1 MFGRKTLN
9 RHAALMNRMAQVLG
23 VDLTEAMAMR
33 HLSGE
38 QWREAVVRCTNCDAP
53 AACLHWLSEQ
63 TAPEEHPGTASA
75 AGAPDYCNNKVMMAR
90 LRRMLAEDGLALE
103 AAKGEP

>member
-23 VDLTEAMAMR
+23 IDLTEEMALR

-38 QWREAVVRCTNCDAP
+38 DWREAVVRCANCDDP
-53 AACLHWLSEQ
+53 AACLHWLSEHA
-63 TAPEEHPGTASA
+63 APEEHPGEPGADA
-75 AGAPDYCNNKVMMAR
+75 APGYCNNRDMMAR
-90 LRRMLAEDGLALE
+90 LRKMMADDRQALAAADG
-103 AAKGEP
+103 GR